1 MGSSKGNYSTMDSSY
16 SQPFQRSCWVFHQV
30 ALLYGEGLSGSE
42 KDLDHLDNLWL
53 SVAKKSP
60 SPSPPEGALHWM

>member
-1 MGSSKGNYSTMDSSY
+1 MS
-16 SQPFQRSCWVFHQV
+16 RQV

-53 SVAKKSP
+53 SVARKSSSP
-60 SPSPPEGALHWM
+60 SLPEGALHWM